1 MAAMGWQRWQKCTLS
16 SPAEMEKG
24 FLASV
29 ILSKLHCAAPPGFP
43 NSTADKP
50 LAPTGSPR
58 RSKAGLGLQ
67 LYGASWQVHHRGWF
81 LLPVM
86 TALAH
91 CRCGPPPRRTSRATP
106 LLTTARTTPPAVE
119 VGSVLPW
126 CPSN

>member
-58 RSKAGLGLQ
+58 RSKAGLGLN
-67 LYGASWQVHHRGWF
+67 LYGASWQVHHRGCNCMGPAGSAPSG
-81 LLPVM
+81 LVSATSNDGPCALP
-86 TALAH
+86 L
-91 CRCGPPPRRTSRATP
+91 R
-106 LLTTARTTPPAVE
+106 
-119 VGSVLPW
+119 
-126 CPSN
+126 PSSA